1 MGSFSNQHG
10 AAIVTAVIKV
20 VQENAKYLSE
30 IDGAIGDGDHGINMN
45 KAVTQAEAR
54 LAGQSVDMT
63 NGLKTL
69 SDIMMDDI
77 GGSMGPLYGT
87 FFRQMFRVSRDKAE
101 IDAELFNQMLNRA
114 LASIKDIGSAKVG
127 DKTMLD
133 TLEPAVL
140 AFEAKQK
147 AGESFASALAAMKA
161 AAEQGRDSTVDMVAK
176 VGRSSRLGERSRGVL
191 DAGATSCCLI
201 LCAMA
206 DSITELLE

>member
-63 NGLKTL
+63 TALKTL

-191 DAGATSCCLI
+191 DAGAASCCLI